1 MAVNALTIRNGIPVP
16 VQREQF
22 LHMDEGLSIEIG
34 NNKNYKGKGK
44 VYLTN
49 YRLIF
54 LKRDPSRQF
63 SSFSLPYLYIKKHKY
78 NKKLMGG
85 PIISGSTKTIM
96 NGGLNGSDECKFQIQ
111 FNDTNTGKAFFN
123 LLEKELNKL
132 NSMSQ
137 NDNMSKYKRV
147 TNTPSLP
154 IEQIFPDQFAAYQ
167 QQQRAKKMATQKN
180 VVISNG
186 NNLNN
191 PARQQVIVGQSPDDA
206 PMQLT
211 PDYRAQPAKLFKSNP
226 SQKNIDDN
234 HNGIKSGLAGASPV
248 NINAFSKHRIGKT
261 VIQDETNKWNN
272 GNDINQH
279 NQRQQHQNYNKD
291 SMAAAP
297 AQQQQQYNA
306 YVDPSNPDDIVLSLP
321 INDNQFNED
330 EGKANDYNYDIAQKY
345 DEAHNNNNSNNN
357 NGNVVAVSINEHDDE
372 DDDDFSER
380 PKVQPAGIGIAP
392 PPKANDKK
400 SKPRRKNL
408 NNDNHSNGNKKT
420 HINEKEYDLLSQG
433 SDSVFSNESPSP
445 LNGSKAPKKQNND
458 INDWFDQL
466 PSSNDALLNDKMN
479 GNVNNNPNPWQQ
491 FQD

>member
-132 NSMSQ
+132 NTLSE
-137 NDNMSKYKRV
+137 NDNLSKYKKV

-167 QQQRAKKMATQKN
+167 QQQRAKEMAIQKN
-180 VVISNG
+180 IVIANG
-186 NNLNN
+186 NRNNLNN
-191 PARQQVIVGQSPDDA
+191 PSRQQVIVGQSPDDA

-211 PDYRAQPAKLFKSNP
+211 SDFRAQKAKLFKSQQ
-226 SQKNIDDN
+226 SQSQLVDDDN
-234 HNGIKSGLAGASPV
+234 DNDNDNYHNNNNIHIQSGLAGASPV
-248 NINAFSKHRIGKT
+248 NVNAFSKHRIGKT

-272 GNDINQH
+272 DNHINHHQPH
-279 NQRQQHQNYNKD
+279 VQHQHQQNY
-291 SMAAAP
+291 
-297 AQQQQQYNA
+297 
-306 YVDPSNPDDIVLSLP
+306 
-321 INDNQFNED
+321 
-330 EGKANDYNYDIAQKY
+330 
-345 DEAHNNNNSNNN
+345 
-357 NGNVVAVSINEHDDE
+357 
-372 DDDDFSER
+372 
-380 PKVQPAGIGIAP
+380 
-392 PPKANDKK
+392 K
-400 SKPRRKNL
+400 S
-408 NNDNHSNGNKKT
+408 
-420 HINEKEYDLLSQG
+420 
-433 SDSVFSNESPSP
+433 
-445 LNGSKAPKKQNND
+445 
-458 INDWFDQL
+458 
-466 PSSNDALLNDKMN
+466 
-479 GNVNNNPNPWQQ
+479 
-491 FQD
+491 